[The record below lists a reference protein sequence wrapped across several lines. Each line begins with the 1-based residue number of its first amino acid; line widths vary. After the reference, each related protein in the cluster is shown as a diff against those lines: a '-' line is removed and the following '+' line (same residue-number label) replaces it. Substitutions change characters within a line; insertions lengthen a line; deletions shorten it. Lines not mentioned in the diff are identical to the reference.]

1 MNLLLLLSAL
11 LSAIT
16 GIGGSVRAPDAVQVT
31 AGQATVA
38 VARSICPRSAH
49 RPVQG
54 IAPLAAVAVSVVAP
68 IWPLA
73 PFRPIWASRRRE

>member
-31 AGQATVA
+31 AGQAAVA
-38 VARSICPRSAH
+38 VAQSICPRAAH

-54 IAPLAAVAVSVVAP
+54 IAPLAAMAAAIVTPAWSVAP
-68 IWPLA
+68 SQPL
-73 PFRPIWASRRRE
+73 WASRRRE